1 LFDVLSQGV
10 IDQPGPEPS
19 RFVDS
24 QTAEVSVPPQLA
36 FQPILRIG
44 GSNGW
49 HFANFLWRNWGL
61 LDLLVGGVGMRR
73 GRVIQSIWP

>member
-1 LFDVLSQGV
+1 M
-10 IDQPGPEPS
+10 
-19 RFVDS
+19 
-24 QTAEVSVPPQLA
+24 PPQLA
-36 FQPILRIG
+36 FQPIQRIG

-49 HFANFLWRNWGL
+49 HFANFLWRNWGF